1 MPTTATIA
9 RTAAT
14 AAVAALAC
22 RATEGFAPPLCAPRP
37 PSRVVALGVASAP
50 PAPDSPAAAAAAG
63 VPLGMSQV
71 GAVIAVSSC
80 KGGVGK
86 STTAVNLAF
95 ALAGRGAEVGIFD
108 ADVRAAE
115 RPRDGRGVRFRMSD
129 RGSTTFRR
137 PPARRSST
145 GRACPRW

>member
-22 RATEGFAPPLCAPRP
+22 RATEGFAPPRAPPRP

-115 RPRDGRGVRFRMSD
+115 RPRVD
-129 RGSTTFRR
+129 
-137 PPARRSST
+137 A
-145 GRACPRW
+145 ACVFK